1 MHPTNV
7 IAALG
12 PARLGRL
19 AETLAEALL
28 VVAIAAAAAE
38 IAWRLVPAG
47 GTGAPPAPEAGTAAR
62 DGAQGEGPDLAGYPL
77 FGKPEEGEDEEPDIT
92 EAPETTL
99 QLVLRGVIATGDPA
113 TARAIIGGQEG
124 EEGYSPGD
132 DLPGGA
138 VLERVFENRVLLRR
152 DGRFEEL
159 RMPREDLARPAEDE
173 DDLVSTGDIEPDLSE
188 SEVRDFRKRL
198 RDDPGSL
205 SGIFRASPVR
215 EDGEVRGYRVRPGS
229 EEELFRRFGFEEG
242 DILTEINGTPLDSA
256 QRGMELMNELGEAD
270 TLSVV
275 VERDGQRRRIEM
287 RLQ

>member
-1 MHPTNV
+1 MNPPNILAGV
-7 IAALG
+7 D
-12 PARLGRL
+12 PARLVALSR
-19 AETLAEALL
+19 AVAEALL
-28 VVAIAAAAAE
+28 VVAIAAAAAD
-38 IAWRLVPAG
+38 IAWRLMPAAG
-47 GTGAPPAPEAGTAAR
+47 QGPAPAAAPQAASVSDERGPDVARHALFGEPDETADGEAG
-62 DGAQGEGPDLAGYPL
+62 
-77 FGKPEEGEDEEPDIT
+77 IT

-113 TARAIIGGQEG
+113 TSRAIIAGREG

-132 DLPGGA
+132 NLPGGA

-159 RMPREDLARPAEDE
+159 RMPRTDLARPAQRE

-188 SEVRDFRKRL
+188 SEVRDFRDRL
-198 RDDPGSL
+198 RNDPGSL
-205 SGIFRASPVR
+205 AGIFRASPVR
-215 EDGEVRGYRVRPGS
+215 ENGEVRGYRVRPGS
-229 EEELFRRFGFEEG
+229 EGELFRRFGFEAG
-242 DILTEINGTPLDSA
+242 DIITEVNGTPLDSPR
-256 QRGMELMNELGEAD
+256 RGMELMNQLGEAD